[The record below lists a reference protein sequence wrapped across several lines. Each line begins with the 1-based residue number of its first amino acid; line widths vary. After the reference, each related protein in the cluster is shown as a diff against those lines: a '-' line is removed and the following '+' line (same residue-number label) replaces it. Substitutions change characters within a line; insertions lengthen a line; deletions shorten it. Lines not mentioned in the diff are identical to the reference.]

1 MEDVLIRIFKSGLIL
16 LALALLTACSPAV
29 EEASVQSQSAA
40 QQQAADGVSRIDGHP
55 SLNGVWQAM
64 NTAWWNLE
72 AHSAQALE
80 DFWQMGAIAAIPAGT
95 SVIRGGGPIPYLPE
109 ALQKR
114 NDNRANWPQA
124 DPEAS
129 CYMLGVPRSVYHH
142 IPFQIVQGTGDILFS
157 SPFAASTR
165 VIYMNDQSEPPI
177 DSWMG
182 KSRGE
187 WEGDTLVVT
196 TSGLL
201 ENTWLDRAGNHHSN
215 QLRVTERFTLQD
227 SGDHIWYEATLDD
240 PQTWSEPWT
249 IEMMLYR
256 HVEEN
261 AQILEHKC
269 VEFADKLLY
278 SDLLGLDEQD

>member
-1 MEDVLIRIFKSGLIL
+1 
-16 LALALLTACSPAV
+16 
-29 EEASVQSQSAA
+29 
-40 QQQAADGVSRIDGHP
+40 
-55 SLNGVWQAM
+55 M

-72 AHSAQALE
+72 AHSAQALD

-165 VIYMNDQSEPPI
+165 IIYMNDQSEPPL

-182 KSRGE
+182 KSWGE

-196 TSGLL
+196 TNGLL

-278 SDLLGLDEQD
+278 SDLLGLDGQD

>member
-1 MEDVLIRIFKSGLIL
+1 MKRISLNTAVFAAAVVLAACTPADNNSGM
-16 LALALLTACSPAV
+16 TDQPAV
-29 EEASVQSQSAA
+29 MSA
-40 QQQAADGVSRIDGHP
+40 QEGFERINGLP
-55 SLNGVWQAM
+55 SLNGIWQAM
-64 NTAWWNLE
+64 NTAYWNLE
-72 AHSAQALE
+72 AHSAEALD
-80 DFWQMGAIAAIPAGT
+80 DFWQMGAIAAIPAGR
-95 SVIRGGGPIPYLPE
+95 SVIRGGGSIPYLPE
-109 ALQKR
+109 ALEKR
-114 NDNRANWPQA
+114 NENRANWPKA

-129 CYMLGVPRSVYHH
+129 CFMLGVPRSVYHH
-142 IPFQIVQGTGDILFS
+142 LPFQIIQGTGDILFS

-165 VIYMNDQSEPPI
+165 VIYMNDQTEPPI

-182 KSRGE
+182 KSSGT
-187 WEGDTLVVT
+187 WEGDTLVIT

-227 SGDHIWYEATLDD
+227 DGDHLWYEATLDD
-240 PQTWSEPWT
+240 PLTYAEPWT

-256 HVEEN
+256 HVEED

-278 SDLLGLDEQD
+278 SDLLGLEE

>member
-1 MEDVLIRIFKSGLIL
+1 M
-16 LALALLTACSPAV
+16 
-29 EEASVQSQSAA
+29 EEASVQSQPVA
-40 QQQAADGVSRIDGHP
+40 QQQAADGVSRIDGYP

-72 AHSAQALE
+72 AHSAQALD

-95 SVIRGGGPIPYLPE
+95 SVIRGGGQIPYLPE

-165 VIYMNDQSEPPI
+165 VIYMNDQSEPPL

-182 KSRGE
+182 KSRGV

-227 SGDHIWYEATLDD
+227 SGDHIWYEATLED
-240 PQTWSEPWT
+240 PQTYSRPWT

-261 AQILEHKC
+261 SQILEHKC

-278 SDLLGLDEQD
+278 RDLLGLDEQD